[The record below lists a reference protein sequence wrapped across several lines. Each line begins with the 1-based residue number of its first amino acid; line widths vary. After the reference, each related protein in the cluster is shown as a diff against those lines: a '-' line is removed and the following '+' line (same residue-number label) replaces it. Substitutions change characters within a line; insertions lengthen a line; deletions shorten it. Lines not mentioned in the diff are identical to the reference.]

1 VQIGAGIWIL
11 NSRTMSNLEFRE
23 VKTREDWE
31 LAVSIRN
38 LCSTYSPGTVEQA
51 LESQSLLPEGAIA
64 KRRLVEREG
73 VLVGYFVVMEAFWLS
88 SPGRFENRLFMVP
101 EHETPELYDQILAE
115 TERMSVELGA
125 KKTCYWERTIRPDA
139 MACMAKR
146 GYAETQRNPQGFVS
160 PGQVDYSAFQEKLD
174 LVTAEGFTI
183 KSLEELSKEDPLW
196 ERKYYDLNMDVMAD
210 VPLPD
215 PFAPIPYEDFLKD
228 IKTMDLHCIMVA
240 ISKEGDWAALSAMDH
255 NRVNPK
261 VGNTLLTG
269 VRRAFRRKS
278 LATAVKVVLMQRA
291 KNLGIEKIYTD
302 NEEDNPMFL
311 LNKQLGFVEEF
322 QYVCFEREV

>member
-1 VQIGAGIWIL
+1 MWIL
-11 NSRTMSNLEFRE
+11 DAWTMSNLEFRE

-38 LCSTYSPGTVEQA
+38 LCNPNSPGTVEQA
-51 LESQSLLPEGAIA
+51 LESQGLLPDGAIA
-64 KRRLVEREG
+64 ERRLVSREG
-73 VLVGYFVVMEAFWLS
+73 TLVGYFVVMEAFWYS
-88 SPGRFENRLFMVP
+88 TPGRFENRLFLVP
-101 EHETPELYDQILAE
+101 EYETPELYEKILAE
-115 TERMSVELGA
+115 SERRSVELGA
-125 KKTCYWERTIRPDA
+125 KKTCYWERSIRPDA
-139 MACMAKR
+139 LACFANR
-146 GYAETQRNPQGFVS
+146 GYTETQRNPQGYVS
-160 PGQVDYSAFQEKLD
+160 PGQVDYSVFQDKLAS
-174 LVTAEGFTI
+174 VAAEGFVI
-183 KSLEELSKEDPLW
+183 KSLEELSTEDPLW

-215 PFAPIPYEDFLKD
+215 PFVPIPYEDFLKD
-228 IKTMDLHCIMVA
+228 IKTMDLHCIMIA

-269 VRRAFRRKS
+269 VRRDFRRKS

-291 KNLGIEKIYTD
+291 QELGVEKMYTD

-322 QYVCFEREV
+322 QYVCLEREV